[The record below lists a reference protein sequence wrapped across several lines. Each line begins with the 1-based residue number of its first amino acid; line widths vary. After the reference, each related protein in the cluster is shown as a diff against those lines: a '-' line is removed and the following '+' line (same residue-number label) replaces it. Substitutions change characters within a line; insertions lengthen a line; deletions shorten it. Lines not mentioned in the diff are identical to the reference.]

1 MANSIGWGQGSS
13 NNSIG
18 WGQGDINNNIA
29 WGIVYGLSW
38 SPETDL
44 TGDYGFI
51 DAFITS
57 FSSRITTDS
66 GTFEASS
73 CLYNSLKG
81 MITDGGIYE
90 NAFGNRVVTDSGV
103 MEADVCLI
111 NFVNSLT

>member
-38 SPETDL
+38 SGETDIMGGQAYL
-44 TGDYGFI
+44 VTFI
-51 DAFITS
+51 DNFQ
-57 FSSRITTDS
+57 SRVTTDL
-66 GTFEASS
+66 GTFEAYS
-73 CLYNSLKG
+73 CLYNSFNGELSN
-81 MITDGGIYE
+81 GGAIAIPFE
-90 NAFGNRVVTDSGV
+90 DRVVLDSGV
-103 MEADVCLI
+103 FEADTCLI

>member
-38 SPETDL
+38 SGETDI
-44 TGDYGFI
+44 TGGQAYLVTFVDNFQ
-51 DAFITS
+51 
-57 FSSRITTDS
+57 SRVTTDL
-66 GTFEASS
+66 GTFEAYS
-73 CLYNSLKG
+73 CLYNSFNGELSN
-81 MITDGGIYE
+81 GGALVHPFE
-90 NAFGNRVVTDSGV
+90 ARTVADSGV
-103 MEADVCLI
+103 FEADTCLI

>member
-38 SPETDL
+38 SGETDIMGGQAYL
-44 TGDYGFI
+44 VTFI
-51 DAFITS
+51 DNFQ
-57 FSSRITTDS
+57 SRVTTDL
-66 GTFEASS
+66 GTFEAYS
-73 CLYNSLKG
+73 CLYNSFNGELSN
-81 MITDGGIYE
+81 GGALVHPFE
-90 NAFGNRVVTDSGV
+90 ARTVADSGV
-103 MEADVCLI
+103 FEADTCLI

>member
-38 SPETDL
+38 SGETDIIGGSAFLTTFLNNFKSRVETDL
-44 TGDYGFI
+44 
-51 DAFITS
+51 
-57 FSSRITTDS
+57 
-66 GTFEASS
+66 GTFEAYS
-73 CLYNSLKG
+73 CLYNTINGELSN
-81 MITDGGIYE
+81 GGALVHPFE
-90 NAFGNRVVTDSGV
+90 ARTVADSGV
-103 MEADVCLI
+103 FEADTCLI

>member
-38 SPETDL
+38 SGETDIMGGQAYL
-44 TGDYGFI
+44 VTFVDNFQ
-51 DAFITS
+51 
-57 FSSRITTDS
+57 SRVTTDS
-66 GTFEASS
+66 GTFEAYS
-73 CLYNSLKG
+73 CLYNTINGELSN
-81 MITDGGIYE
+81 GGALVHPFE
-90 NAFGNRVVTDSGV
+90 ARTVADSGV
-103 MEADVCLI
+103 FEADTCLI